1 MPWDQADLVVFSKA
15 FGAVDVAAAQTAH
28 ERGVPIA
35 LDLCDNI
42 FLPAYGA
49 NSKLRPADA
58 FLQMARVASLIT
70 CTTEPMAQL
79 IREQVGR
86 SSEVCVVPDS
96 VEDEALVRRQKA
108 LLDVPL
114 PAPDAAS
121 VPLKPMVANARI
133 WLMDQFRRLLHRSA
147 SVGAGPSRVA
157 SASECLEPIAKRTI
171 IWFGNHGSE
180 HGDHG
185 LNDILRFQPAL
196 ESVAKTHDAGLL
208 VVSNHQPR
216 FEQLIA
222 PLAMPTQYLEWSPA
236 ALAQALQTA
245 DVTIVPNSLDAFS
258 IGKSANRSVMSICAG
273 VPVVATPTSALEPL
287 AGAVWTDEPAEGLAA
302 YLASPEQAARD
313 VQLGRSLVEKTF
325 SLSAV
330 GRQWQ
335 ACFAPLVS

>member
-49 NSKLRPADA
+49 NSKPRPADA
-58 FLQMARVASLIT
+58 FLQMAGVASLIT

-79 IREQVGR
+79 IREHVGR
-86 SSEVCVVPDS
+86 SAQVCVVPDS
-96 VEDEALVRRQKA
+96 VEDEALVRQQKA

-114 PAPDAAS
+114 SAPGTARVA
-121 VPLKPMVANARI
+121 LKPVVASARI
-133 WLMDQFRRLLHRSA
+133 WLMDQFRRLSHRSISNA
-147 SVGAGPSRVA
+147 SGISAGPGVGDHVTP
-157 SASECLEPIAKRTI
+157 LTNKTI

-185 LNDILRFQPAL
+185 LNDILRFQAAL
-196 ESVAKTHDAGLL
+196 ESASKAHDAGLL
-208 VVSNHQPR
+208 VVSNHRPR
-216 FEQLIA
+216 FDQLIA
-222 PLAMPTQYLEWSPA
+222 PLAMPTQYIEWSPG
-236 ALAQALQTA
+236 ALAQALQAA

-287 AGAVWTDEPAEGLAA
+287 AGAVWTDDPATGLSV
-302 YLASPEQAARD
+302 YLASPEQAERD

-335 ACFAPLVS
+335 ACFAPLLS